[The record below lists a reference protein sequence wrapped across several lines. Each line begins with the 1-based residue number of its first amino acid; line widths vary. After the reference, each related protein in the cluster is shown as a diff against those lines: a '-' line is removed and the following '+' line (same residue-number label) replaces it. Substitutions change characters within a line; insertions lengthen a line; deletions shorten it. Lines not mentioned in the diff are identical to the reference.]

1 LFTLFTGGLYGIVL
15 LGHYFATKPSAIAK
29 MSADSTEMPKIH
41 NTKELKQYLRLRCK
55 NPFIASGSSVEA
67 GKAEDDTGKQQKVFE
82 FKGIVFRWDNRPP
95 KDIMKAGG
103 FTSQNDLRKKEH
115 MQEAM
120 GLGPAKGATG
130 KSGAS
135 CADKWTG
142 AINYTQD
149 MDNGRLY
156 IIDTT
161 KLDASKGQ
169 KAFYM
174 KDILLKNGLKEKDE
188 SRGEVNI
195 THAPPKAVVGWIEF
209 DHMLNV
215 DPNSED
221 NIKEQAHL
229 FDFWLESGLHAKVE
243 FNSKYKL

>member
-1 LFTLFTGGLYGIVL
+1 
-15 LGHYFATKPSAIAK
+15 
-29 MSADSTEMPKIH
+29 
-41 NTKELKQYLRLRCK
+41 
-55 NPFIASGSSVEA
+55 
-67 GKAEDDTGKQQKVFE
+67 
-82 FKGIVFRWDNRPP
+82 
-95 KDIMKAGG
+95 MKAGG

-142 AINYTQD
+142 VMNYTQD

-169 KAFYM
+169 KAFDM
-174 KDILLKNGLKEKDE
+174 KCILLRTI
-188 SRGEVNI
+188 SRKRTNPEVRSI
-195 THAPPKAVVGWIEF
+195 S
-209 DHMLNV
+209 HMRRRRPSWDGSSLTV
-215 DPNSED
+215 C
-221 NIKEQAHL
+221 
-229 FDFWLESGLHAKVE
+229 
-243 FNSKYKL
+243 